1 MYKAS
6 KRPSWFIWLPLAGA
20 GLLVAGLL
28 VGVTL
33 EQPPSPAVEITAVD
47 ENATSSYG
55 VGSIEE
61 ILRYIEAK
69 YVDDVNRE
77 AIVDGAINNLLA
89 ELDPHSS
96 YVSPSKLAAHK
107 NQINGTATGIGVEV
121 LMVRDSVVVVNALSD
136 SPAKEAG
143 ILTSDRIISVADSVL
158 SGKGYSLSKV
168 KSILESLPE
177 GAVQV
182 QLYRP
187 GQGNLMPV
195 SLSPRE
201 MVIPT
206 VSEGLIL
213 EKDIAYVRIQQFATD
228 TYQQFMQQVER
239 LVQDSSAKHLII
251 DLRGNSGGYLQEAV
265 NVLSQLFPDEGRL
278 LVYTEGEHSP
288 RKEYNTTGRVF
299 FNVENV
305 AVIIDSGTASASEIL
320 AGAVQD
326 WDRGM
331 VIGQRSFGKG
341 LVQELYPLKNG
352 GALHITVARYFTPS
366 GRSIQRDYADF
377 GAYRAGFDS
386 LNQLSPKQYVTS
398 SGRSVFSG
406 GGISPDIEVTSSK
419 RINEPNFAEARQY
432 LKPFIFEYIEDKTA
446 LKSAGKLMPEF
457 RKILSS
463 AQIDLNDDQWAY
475 YEEELAQEFN
485 MAIMQKSSSQDAAQR
500 MRLQQDPFVQKA
512 LEAVQGTQLIAR
524 QLR

>member
-20 GLLVAGLL
+20 GLLVVGLL
-28 VGVTL
+28 IGVTL
-33 EQPPSPAVEITAVD
+33 EQSASPAVEITEVD
-47 ENATSSYG
+47 KTSSSGYG

-69 YVDDVNRE
+69 YVDEVDRE
-77 AIVDGAINNLLA
+77 GIVDGAINNLLA

-96 YVSPSKLAAHK
+96 YISPSNLAAHK
-107 NQINGTATGIGVEV
+107 DQLNGTATGIGVEV
-121 LMVRDSVVVVNALSD
+121 LIVRDSVTILKALPG
-136 SPAKEAG
+136 SPAHEAG
-143 ILTSDRIISVADSVL
+143 IMPSDRIISIADSVV
-158 SGKGYSLSKV
+158 SGQGYSLNKV
-168 KSILESLPE
+168 KSILKSLPE
-177 GAVQV
+177 GAVKV
-182 QLYRP
+182 QLFRP
-187 GQGNLMPV
+187 GTGDLLPI

-201 MVIPT
+201 VVIPS
-206 VSEGLIL
+206 VSKGLIL
-213 EKDIAYVRIQQFATD
+213 EEDIAYIRIHQFATD

-239 LVQDSSAKHLII
+239 LVQDSSANHLII

-288 RKEYNTTGRVF
+288 RKDYNTTGRVF

-305 AVIIDSGTASASEIL
+305 AVIIDGGTASASEIL

-326 WDRGM
+326 WDRGL
-331 VIGQRSFGKG
+331 VVGQRSFGKG

-366 GRSIQRDYADF
+366 GRSIQRDYADL

-398 SGRSVFSG
+398 SGRSVYSG
-406 GGISPDIEVTSSK
+406 GGISPDKKVKGSK
-419 RINEPNFAEARQY
+419 RISEPNFFEANRLLKQFVFEDVEDISSSATIDELLSNFRQY
-432 LKPFIFEYIEDKTA
+432 LQENDHP
-446 LKSAGKLMPEF
+446 
-457 RKILSS
+457 
-463 AQIDLNDDQWAY
+463 LNNDQWNY
-475 YEEELAQEFN
+475 YKDEIAEEFSIALRK
-485 MAIMQKSSSQDAAQR
+485 KSSGDEAAKR
-500 MRLQQDPFVQKA
+500 ASLSRDPFVEEAIK
-512 LEAVQGTQLIAR
+512 AVQGAQLIAR
-524 QLR
+524 QLH